1 MNLQKLAGIPFWLP
15 SRCSCFLCHCF
26 GSTEEDDDS
35 DEDGDVEH
43 HEDEDRQVEQVE

>member
-1 MNLQKLAGIPFWLP
+1 MNFQKLAGIPFWLP

-26 GSTEEDDDS
+26 GSAEEDDDS

-43 HEDEDRQVEQVE
+43 HQDEDRQVEQVE